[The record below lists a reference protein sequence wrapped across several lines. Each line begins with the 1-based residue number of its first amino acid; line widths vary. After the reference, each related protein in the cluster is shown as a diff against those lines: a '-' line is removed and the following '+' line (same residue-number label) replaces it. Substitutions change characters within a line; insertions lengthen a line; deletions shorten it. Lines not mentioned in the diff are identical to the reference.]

1 MYSENRQQG
10 GLAHHRKNVNTTRN
24 RLITNEKSINLLE
37 PIIPSIL
44 LLLHEITQN
53 ILLLTLKYHLGLYLI
68 RS

>member
-1 MYSENRQQG
+1 MYSENRKQG
-10 GLAHHRKNVNTTRN
+10 GLAHHRKNVYTTRN

-53 ILLLTLKYHLGLYLI
+53 ILLLTFKYHLGLYLI